1 MHVDS
6 SQRTWTNPHDNPLID
21 DSGDDG
27 DSGGG
32 VDGDSGG
39 DDGDVEA
46 KRSSGLSEGDA
57 IGDSPSSEEG
67 TAGGGG
73 AGSTDSAAPV
83 GSGLVSAVLIAA
95 AAVCYFVLCV
105 LALWKPSIDITG
117 GSSLNSS
124 CPLPFL
130 LLQHR
135 GGGGGG
141 VQGSC
146 NWTSVGRRDG
156 IDSFVTRIVGS
167 PVSASR
173 GVAVVDGHVALV
185 VGTFLDMDSTSTWT
199 DYQRLSQMSVHE
211 VEQRSTSSASTAAA
225 DLVPV
230 PRRRQDKHD
239 DSKNKMKKA
248 SSDRRSVAEK
258 VSSFMRRVFHR
269 DRDSNTQQKVS
280 EHSTLV
286 PAEAAAASTRHLV
299 YQHYDQQWPLP
310 DRDLLLLRE
319 MTLYHTHKKVTA
331 DSYADD
337 SWSHYTAL
345 HVMMMIEMEMMTID
359 IPPSFCCRW

>member
-1 MHVDS
+1 
-6 SQRTWTNPHDNPLID
+6 
-21 DSGDDG
+21 
-27 DSGGG
+27 
-32 VDGDSGG
+32 
-39 DDGDVEA
+39 
-46 KRSSGLSEGDA
+46 
-57 IGDSPSSEEG
+57 
-67 TAGGGG
+67 
-73 AGSTDSAAPV
+73 
-83 GSGLVSAVLIAA
+83 
-95 AAVCYFVLCV
+95 
-105 LALWKPSIDITG
+105 
-117 GSSLNSS
+117 
-124 CPLPFL
+124 
-130 LLQHR
+130 
-135 GGGGGG
+135 
-141 VQGSC
+141 
-146 NWTSVGRRDG
+146 VGRRDG

-211 VEQRSTSSASTAAA
+211 VEQRSMSRASTAAA

-239 DSKNKMKKA
+239 DSMNKMKKA
-248 SSDRRSVAEK
+248 SSNRRSVAEK
-258 VSSFMRRVFHR
+258 VSSFMRRVFNRDRDR
-269 DRDSNTQQKVS
+269 DRDSNSQQKVS

-331 DSYADD
+331 DK
-337 SWSHYTAL
+337 TAML
-345 HVMMMIEMEMMTID
+345 MIL
-359 IPPSFCCRW
+359 